1 MAAPFLVPLIAA
13 GTSFLMAKAT
23 GASNKTALMSG
34 ILGGIGAY
42 GVGQLG
48 SGLTA
53 AAGAP
58 TVAPSI
64 GASTATGLSSAP
76 AVSPLAGNMLAG
88 SKTAASLGTALSGPT
103 AQIGIGT
110 TLGTYP
116 AAAEADKKAKEQL
129 AKMNEPFDES
139 KYEQAYQRAQGDLS
153 GIGQRAQY
161 DSGSSGLNQSVY
173 NFGSPM
179 FTAKEGGIAEMAKY
193 REGGVNYL
201 PSKTEHNEKD
211 YSNYV
216 RAEGYVEDGS
226 GTGDKDEDT
235 MLAQLADGEFV
246 SRADAVL
253 GAGILGGANPKDF
266 KEMRRMGS
274 KFFYNQQD
282 QLKRIYD
289 MVS

>member
-1 MAAPFLVPLIAA
+1 MSAFLYPLIAA

-23 GASNKTALMSG
+23 GASNRTALMSG
-34 ILGGIGAY
+34 VLGGIGAY

-48 SGLTA
+48 AGLQAAGSVKTASGLA
-53 AAGAP
+53 AAGPP
-58 TVAPSI
+58 TA
-64 GASTATGLSSAP
+64 GQAAMST
-76 AVSPLAGNMLAG
+76 V
-88 SKTAASLGTALSGPT
+88 GTALQSPT
-103 AQIGIGT
+103 TQVGIGT

-116 AAAEADKKAKEQL
+116 AAAEADRKAKEAAGMMAQ
-129 AKMNEPFDES
+129 PFGGEEEYRRQ
-139 KYEQAYQRAQGDLS
+139 YEMAQADLS
-153 GIGQRAQY
+153 GIGRRFDY
-161 DSGSSGLNQSVY
+161 DQPQILRDDMY
-173 NFGSPM
+173 RL
-179 FTAKEGGIAEMAKY
+179 KEGGIAEIAKY

-201 PSKTEHNEKD
+201 PSKSDHDEKD
-211 YSNYV
+211 YNNYV

-226 GTGDKDEDT
+226 GNGDKDEDT

-253 GAGILGGANPKDF
+253 GAGIMSGANPKDF
-266 KEMRRMGS
+266 KDMRKAGA

>member
-1 MAAPFLVPLIAA
+1 MAGPLLAPLIAA
-13 GTSFLMAKAT
+13 GTSFLMAKAS

-53 AAGAP
+53 ASQAGTVPMSTTIGGAP
-58 TVAPSI
+58 MTTMVPATQ
-64 GASTATGLSSAP
+64 TAGQK
-76 AVSPLAGNMLAG
+76 LAG
-88 SKTAASLGTALSGPT
+88 SLGSALSTDT
-103 AQIGIGT
+103 AKIGIGST
-110 TLGTYP
+110 IGSLP
-116 AAAEADKKAKEQL
+116 ATSMAARRAETR
-129 AKMNEPFDES
+129 MNEMMRPFGGEEA
-139 KYEQAYQRAQGDLS
+139 YERAYQQAQGDLS
-153 GIGQRAQY
+153 GITDRAQY
-161 DSGSSGLNQSVY
+161 TDQGGLSSSVY
-173 NFGSPM
+173 NYGSPM
-179 FTAKEGGIAEMAKY
+179 FTAKTGGIAEIAKY

-201 PSKTEHNEKD
+201 PSKTDHDEKD
-211 YSNYV
+211 YNNYK

-226 GTGDKDEDT
+226 GNGDKDEDT

-253 GAGILGGANPKDF
+253 GAGIMSGANPKDF

>member
-1 MAAPFLVPLIAA
+1 MAGPLLAPLIAA
-13 GTSFLMAKAT
+13 GTSFLMAKAS

-53 AAGAP
+53 ASQAGTAPMTVAGAGGP
-58 TVAPSI
+58 MTVMAPMQQ
-64 GASTATGLSSAP
+64 TAGQK
-76 AVSPLAGNMLAG
+76 LAG
-88 SKTAASLGTALSGPT
+88 SLGSALSTDT
-103 AQIGIGT
+103 AKIGIGST
-110 TLGTYP
+110 IGSLP
-116 AAAEADKKAKEQL
+116 ATSMAARRAETR
-129 AKMNEPFDES
+129 MNEMMRPFGGEEA
-139 KYEQAYQRAQGDLS
+139 YERAYQQAQGDLS
-153 GIGQRAQY
+153 GITDRAQY
-161 DSGSSGLNQSVY
+161 TDQGGLSSSVY
-173 NFGSPM
+173 NYGSPM
-179 FTAKEGGIAEMAKY
+179 FTAKTGGIAEIAKY

-201 PSKTEHNEKD
+201 PSKTDHDEKD

-226 GTGDKDEDT
+226 GNGDKDEDT

-253 GAGILGGANPKDF
+253 GAGIMSGANPKDF

>member
-1 MAAPFLVPLIAA
+1 MAGPLLAPLIAA
-13 GTSFLMAKAT
+13 GTSFLMAKAS

-48 SGLTA
+48 AGLAGAGSVKTASGLA
-53 AAGAP
+53 AAGPP
-58 TVAPSI
+58 TL
-64 GASTATGLSSAP
+64 GQSAMQT
-76 AVSPLAGNMLAG
+76 V
-88 SKTAASLGTALSGPT
+88 GTALQSPT
-103 AQIGIGT
+103 AQIGIGST
-110 TLGTYP
+110 IGSMP
-116 AAAEADKKAKEQL
+116 ATSMAARRAETR
-129 AKMNEPFDES
+129 MNEMMRPFGGEEA
-139 KYEQAYQRAQGDLS
+139 YEQAYQQAQGDLS
-153 GIGQRAQY
+153 GITDRKQY
-161 DSGSSGLNQSVY
+161 SDQGGLSSSVY

-179 FTAKEGGIAEMAKY
+179 FTAKAGGIAEIAKY

-201 PSKTEHNEKD
+201 PSKTDHDEKD
-211 YSNYV
+211 YGNYV

-226 GTGDKDEDT
+226 GNGDKDEDT

-253 GAGILGGANPKDF
+253 GAGIMSGANPKDF

>member
-1 MAAPFLVPLIAA
+1 MAGPLLAPLIAA
-13 GTSFLMAKAT
+13 GTSFLMAKAS

-53 AAGAP
+53 ASQAGTVPMSTTIGGAP
-58 TVAPSI
+58 MTTMVPATQ
-64 GASTATGLSSAP
+64 TAGQK
-76 AVSPLAGNMLAG
+76 LAG
-88 SKTAASLGTALSGPT
+88 SLGSALSSNT
-103 AQIGIGT
+103 AQIGIGS
-110 TLGTYP
+110 TLGSLP
-116 AAAEADKKAKEQL
+116 ATSMAARRAETR
-129 AKMNEPFDES
+129 MNEMMRPFGGEEA
-139 KYEQAYQRAQGDLS
+139 YEQAYQQAQGDLS
-153 GIGQRAQY
+153 GITDKAQY
-161 DSGSSGLNQSVY
+161 TDQGGLSSSVY

-179 FTAKEGGIAEMAKY
+179 FTAKTGGIAEIAKY

-201 PSKTEHNEKD
+201 PSKTDHDEKD

-226 GTGDKDEDT
+226 GNGDKDEDT
-235 MLAQLADGEFV
+235 MLAQLADGEVV

-253 GAGILGGANPKDF
+253 GAGIMSGANPKDF

>member
-1 MAAPFLVPLIAA
+1 MAGPLLAPLIAA
-13 GTSFLMAKAT
+13 GTSFLMAKAS

-53 AAGAP
+53 ASQAGTVPMSTTIGGAP
-58 TVAPSI
+58 MTTMVPATQ
-64 GASTATGLSSAP
+64 TAGQK
-76 AVSPLAGNMLAG
+76 LAG
-88 SKTAASLGTALSGPT
+88 SLGSALSTDT
-103 AQIGIGT
+103 AKIGIGST
-110 TLGTYP
+110 IGSLP
-116 AAAEADKKAKEQL
+116 ATSMAARRAETR
-129 AKMNEPFDES
+129 MNEMMRPFGGEEA
-139 KYEQAYQRAQGDLS
+139 YEQAYQQAQGDLS
-153 GIGQRAQY
+153 GITDRAQY
-161 DSGSSGLNQSVY
+161 TDQGGLSSSVY
-173 NFGSPM
+173 NYGSPM
-179 FTAKEGGIAEMAKY
+179 FTAKTGGIAEIAKY

-201 PSKTEHNEKD
+201 PSKTDHDEKD

-226 GTGDKDEDT
+226 GNGDKDEDT

-253 GAGILGGANPKDF
+253 GAGIMSGANPKDF

>member
-1 MAAPFLVPLIAA
+1 MAGPLLAPLIAA
-13 GTSFLMAKAT
+13 GTSFLMAKAS

-53 AAGAP
+53 ASQAG
-58 TVAPSI
+58 TVPM
-64 GASTATGLSSAP
+64 STVGSGGTAMTTMVPATQT
-76 AVSPLAGNMLAG
+76 AGQKLAG
-88 SKTAASLGTALSGPT
+88 SLGSALSSNT
-103 AQIGIGT
+103 AQIGIGST
-110 TLGTYP
+110 IGSMP
-116 AAAEADKKAKEQL
+116 ATSMAARRAETR
-129 AKMNEPFDES
+129 MNEMMRPFGGEEA
-139 KYEQAYQRAQGDLS
+139 YEQAYQQAQGDLS
-153 GIGQRAQY
+153 GITDRAQY
-161 DSGSSGLNQSVY
+161 TDQGGLSSSVY
-173 NFGSPM
+173 NYGSPM
-179 FTAKEGGIAEMAKY
+179 FKANTGGIAEIAKY

-201 PSKTEHNEKD
+201 PSKTDHDEKD
-211 YSNYV
+211 YGNYV

-226 GTGDKDEDT
+226 GNGDKDEDT

-253 GAGILGGANPKDF
+253 GAGIMSGANPKDF

>member
-1 MAAPFLVPLIAA
+1 MAGPLLAPLIAA
-13 GTSFLMAKAT
+13 GTSFLMAKAS

-53 AAGAP
+53 ASQAGTVPMSTTIGGAP
-58 TVAPSI
+58 MTTMVPATQ
-64 GASTATGLSSAP
+64 TAGQK
-76 AVSPLAGNMLAG
+76 LAG
-88 SKTAASLGTALSGPT
+88 SLGSALSTDT
-103 AQIGIGT
+103 AKIGIGST
-110 TLGTYP
+110 IGSLP
-116 AAAEADKKAKEQL
+116 ATSMAARRAETR
-129 AKMNEPFDES
+129 MNEMMRPFGGEEA
-139 KYEQAYQRAQGDLS
+139 YEQAYQQAQGDLS
-153 GIGQRAQY
+153 GITDKAQY
-161 DSGSSGLNQSVY
+161 TDQGGLSSSVY

-179 FTAKEGGIAEMAKY
+179 FTAKTGGIAEIAKY

-201 PSKTEHNEKD
+201 PSKTDHDEKD
-211 YSNYV
+211 YGNYV

-226 GTGDKDEDT
+226 GNGDKDEDT

-253 GAGILGGANPKDF
+253 GAGIMSGANPKDF

>member
-1 MAAPFLVPLIAA
+1 
-13 GTSFLMAKAT
+13 
-23 GASNKTALMSG
+23 MSG

-53 AAGAP
+53 ASQAGTAPMTVAGAGGP
-58 TVAPSI
+58 MTVMAPMQQ
-64 GASTATGLSSAP
+64 TAGQK
-76 AVSPLAGNMLAG
+76 LAG
-88 SKTAASLGTALSGPT
+88 SLGSALSTDT
-103 AQIGIGT
+103 AKIGIGST
-110 TLGTYP
+110 IGSLP
-116 AAAEADKKAKEQL
+116 ATSMAARRAETR
-129 AKMNEPFDES
+129 MNEMMRPFGGEEA
-139 KYEQAYQRAQGDLS
+139 YERAYQQAQGDLS
-153 GIGQRAQY
+153 GITDRAQY
-161 DSGSSGLNQSVY
+161 TDQGGLSSSVY
-173 NFGSPM
+173 NYGSPM
-179 FTAKEGGIAEMAKY
+179 FTAKTGGIAEIAKY

-201 PSKTEHNEKD
+201 PSKTDHDEKD

-226 GTGDKDEDT
+226 GNGDKDEDT

-253 GAGILGGANPKDF
+253 GAGIMSGANPKDF

>member
-1 MAAPFLVPLIAA
+1 MAGPLLAPLIAA
-13 GTSFLMAKAT
+13 GTSFLMAKAS

-53 AAGAP
+53 MSQPGTAPMTVAGAGGP
-58 TVAPSI
+58 MTVMAPMQQ
-64 GASTATGLSSAP
+64 TAGQK
-76 AVSPLAGNMLAG
+76 LAG
-88 SKTAASLGTALSGPT
+88 SLGSALSTDT
-103 AQIGIGT
+103 AKIGIGST
-110 TLGTYP
+110 IGSMP
-116 AAAEADKKAKEQL
+116 ATSMAARRAETRMGEMMRPFGGEEA
-129 AKMNEPFDES
+129 
-139 KYEQAYQRAQGDLS
+139 YEQAYQQAQGDLS
-153 GIGQRAQY
+153 GITDRAQY
-161 DSGSSGLNQSVY
+161 TDQGGLSSSVY
-173 NFGSPM
+173 NYGSPM
-179 FTAKEGGIAEMAKY
+179 FTAKTGGIAEIAKY

-201 PSKTEHNEKD
+201 PSKTDHDEKD

-226 GTGDKDEDT
+226 GNGDKDEDT

-253 GAGILGGANPKDF
+253 GAGIMSGANPKDF

>member
-1 MAAPFLVPLIAA
+1 MAGPLLAPLIAA
-13 GTSFLMAKAT
+13 GTSFLMAKAS

-53 AAGAP
+53 ASQAGTAPMTVAGAGGP
-58 TVAPSI
+58 MTVMAPMQQ
-64 GASTATGLSSAP
+64 TAGQK
-76 AVSPLAGNMLAG
+76 LAG
-88 SKTAASLGTALSGPT
+88 SLGSALSTDT
-103 AQIGIGT
+103 AKIGIGST
-110 TLGTYP
+110 IGSLP
-116 AAAEADKKAKEQL
+116 ATSMAARRAETR
-129 AKMNEPFDES
+129 MNEMMRPFGGEEA
-139 KYEQAYQRAQGDLS
+139 YERAYQQAQGDLS
-153 GIGQRAQY
+153 GITDRAQY
-161 DSGSSGLNQSVY
+161 TDQGGLSSSVY
-173 NFGSPM
+173 NYGSPM
-179 FTAKEGGIAEMAKY
+179 FTAKTGGIADIAKY

-201 PSKTEHNEKD
+201 PSKTDHDEKD
-211 YSNYV
+211 YNNYV

-226 GTGDKDEDT
+226 GNGDKDEDT

-253 GAGILGGANPKDF
+253 GAGIMSGANPKDF